1 MAGHGGGGRQYYV
14 RFPLDFFDTGAR
26 PNGGNLIGRGIDPL
40 SFYILYIRRYGDMQV
55 TVTFR
60 HMDASDP
67 LRKYA
72 EEKSARLAKY
82 LFEPIEVH
90 WVLSVE
96 KIRHIAD
103 ATIVANGVN
112 IKAQESTQDMYSAL
126 DMTLDKL
133 EKQVKKHKEKV
144 KGHKVPESA
153 RYTEEAVETPAST
166 APRVI
171 KRENLFVKP
180 MSVEEAAMQLEL
192 VKNDF
197 LVFTD
202 SGTSKI
208 NVMYRRKDGDL
219 GLIETRV
226 K

>member
-1 MAGHGGGGRQYYV
+1 M
-14 RFPLDFFDTGAR
+14 
-26 PNGGNLIGRGIDPL
+26 
-40 SFYILYIRRYGDMQV
+40 
-55 TVTFR
+55 FR

-72 EEKSARLAKY
+72 EEKTDRLGRY

-103 ATIVANGVN
+103 ATIVANGVT
-112 IKAQESTQDMYSAL
+112 IKANESTQDMYSAI
-126 DMTLDKL
+126 DMALDKL
-133 EKQVKKHKEKV
+133 EKQVRKHKEKI
-144 KGHKVPESA
+144 KDHKIPGGA
-153 RYTEEAVETPAST
+153 RFTEEAKEAEEAEEAIEAPAAPS
-166 APRVI
+166 AGPRVVT
-171 KRENLFVKP
+171 RENLFVKP
-180 MSVEEAAMQLEL
+180 MSVEEAAMQMEL

-202 SGTSKI
+202 SSTSNI
-208 NVMYRRKDGDL
+208 NVIYRRKDGDL
-219 GLIETRV
+219 GLIEARV